1 MPTQPLLAVLFLQ
14 FCVWKLSRFYH
25 LRLILGTILANIV
38 PLRLYGA
45 AEFCNLSVEAM
56 LGPR

>member
-1 MPTQPLLAVLFLQ
+1 MPNQPLLAVLFFQ

-25 LRLILGTILANIV
+25 LRLILGTILAIV
-38 PLRLYGA
+38 LLRLYGA